1 LDERFHILFAKH
13 HSDIQG
19 YCLRRLP
26 VHDANEAAADVFT
39 VAWRRIEDV
48 PAGEQALPWLYGVA
62 RNAVRNQRRGSTR
75 RLRLV
80 AKAGALH
87 EPPLE
92 GPETHVLRSA
102 ASDEVTAAL
111 ETLSSDDQ
119 ELLRLKAW
127 EHLSNKAIASI
138 LGISVQAVESRYA
151 RSLARLAKK
160 LPADKTGF
168 GISPFS
174 KKKGGEAL

>member
-13 HSDIQG
+13 HADIQA

-26 VHDANEAAADVFT
+26 VHDADEAAADVFT

-87 EPPLE
+87 EPPQE
-92 GPETHVLRSA
+92 GPEIHVLRNA
-102 ASDEVTAAL
+102 ASDEVVAAL
-111 ETLSSDDQ
+111 QTLSSDDQ
-119 ELLRLKAW
+119 ELLRLKTW
-127 EHLSNKAIASI
+127 ERLSNKAIASI
-138 LGISVQAVESRYA
+138 FDISVQAVESRYA
-151 RSLARLAKK
+151 RALARFAKK
-160 LPADKTGF
+160 LPAAKPGF
-168 GISPFS
+168 GISPLS
-174 KKKGGEAL
+174 ERKGGEAI